1 MNDITTFVFATLAR
15 TAGVDVSAI
24 QATSTVRELNIP
36 SLDTIEMLFELEEKF
51 DLQFADRDVDL
62 GTATAA
68 DLVAAIER
76 TLARK
81 SAPLGHATAAG
92 AV

>member
-1 MNDITTFVFATLAR
+1 MNEVKTFVFAALAR
-15 TAGVDVSAI
+15 TAGVDVSAV

-36 SLDTIEMLFELEEKF
+36 SLDAIEMLFELEEKF

-68 DLVAAIER
+68 DLVAAVEQA
-76 TLARK
+76 LARK
-81 SAPLGHATAAG
+81 SAVPRATTAAG